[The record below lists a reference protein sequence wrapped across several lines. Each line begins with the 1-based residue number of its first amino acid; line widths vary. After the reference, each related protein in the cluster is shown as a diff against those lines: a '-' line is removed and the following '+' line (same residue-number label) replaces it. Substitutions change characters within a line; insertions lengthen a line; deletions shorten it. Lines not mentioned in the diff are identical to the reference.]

1 MPDVIASVVD
11 SFDAGEALMR
21 RMRKPIVMTH
31 ARPDGDAI
39 GAVQAVR
46 LRMLELNADPRPVLF
61 DAVPARYGFLLRHGA
76 LPVLGRDADP
86 VANEDA
92 DGIIIVDTCA
102 RNQIEPLFDFVS
114 RAVVPK
120 LVIDH
125 HVTRDLQADVMVID
139 PTASA
144 TCLMLQEWATRA
156 EWSVSPAMAES
167 LFTGVATD
175 TGWFRHAN
183 TDGRTLAAAGE
194 LAWLGVRPHELFER
208 LHHQDSAGRFRLRA
222 AALRSVELLG
232 GDRLALMIVP
242 LSMFAECG
250 ATMPDTED
258 LVNEPFLMRNVRVS
272 VMLVEHEGGVVRVG
286 LRSREPVSDDDPDV
300 DVSDVARRWGGGGH
314 RRAAGVRMN
323 GTLRDVRNRVVDELA
338 PRIAPV

>member
-1 MPDVIASVVD
+1 MPHVSASAAD

-21 RMRKPIVMTH
+21 RMRKPLIITH

-46 LRMLELNADPRPVLF
+46 LRMRELNADPRPVLF
-61 DAVPARYGFLLRHGA
+61 DAVPARYEFLLRRGA
-76 LPVLGRDADP
+76 IPVLGLDADP
-86 VANEDA
+86 VAIEQA
-92 DGIIIVDTCA
+92 DGIVIVDTCA

-114 RAVVPK
+114 RATVPK

-125 HVTRDLQADVMVID
+125 HVTRDLEADVMVID

-144 TCLMLQEWATRA
+144 TCLMLQEWATHA
-156 EWSVSPAMAES
+156 QWCVTPEMAES

-208 LHHQDSAGRFRLRA
+208 LHHQESAGRFRLRA
-222 AALRSVELLG
+222 AALRSVELLAD
-232 GDRLALMIVP
+232 DRVALMTLP
-242 LSMFAECG
+242 QSLFAECG

-258 LVNEPFLMRNVRVS
+258 LVNEPFLMRSVRVS
-272 VMLVEHEGGVVRVG
+272 VMLVEHEGGIVRVG
-286 LRSREPVSDDDPDV
+286 LRSREPASEIDPDI
-300 DVSDVARRWGGGGH
+300 DVADIARRWGGGGH
-314 RRAAGVRMN
+314 CRAAGVRMS
-323 GTLRDVRNRVVDELA
+323 GTIPDVRVRIVDELV
-338 PRIAPV
+338 PRIGPV